1 MEIKIT
7 KYTNYSAMKKAMEY
21 TSDKEINFT
30 EKTANQMYNS
40 QHSPIRTQRYLIELI
55 EIPTFV
61 SVHLVRHHVGIDHY
75 VKSNRED
82 RANVNDTA
90 NRNTPVNHLMDL
102 NAEALINIAR
112 KRLCFKA
119 SKETR
124 EVMEQIV
131 LELSK
136 QNDAL
141 ANYLQPECWY
151 RGGECHEQKS
161 CFVCNGYNYNLYYI
175 DLIKRK
181 QESEK

>member
-7 KYTNYSAMKKAMEY
+7 KYTDYSAMKKAMEY
-21 TSDKEINFT
+21 TSGSEINFSD
-30 EKTANQMYNS
+30 KTVRRMYNS

-136 QNDAL
+136 QKDIL
-141 ANYLQPECWY
+141 ADYLQPECWY
-151 RGGECHEQKS
+151 RGGKCHEPKG
-161 CFVCNGYNYNLYYI
+161 CGLYDSNDCWGSYKDRI
-175 DLIKRK
+175 IYFK
-181 QESEK
+181 ESEK